1 MSEPYDAGGTQLVVL
16 LIVRGRRGELLS
28 AILLILKRSRTYVV
42 EGVAGRAINELRFSQ
57 KTKNLDRARAYYIRP
72 GVLQLLS

>member
-1 MSEPYDAGGTQLVVL
+1 MSEPYDPGGTQLVVL

-42 EGVAGRAINELRFSQ
+42 EGVAGRAINELRYSQ
-57 KTKNLDRARAYYIRP
+57 KAKNLGR
-72 GVLQLLS
+72 V